1 MILEGSRGPTARA
14 DRVFSRITKTMG
26 FDSFL
31 GNAKQVQA
39 VRDMLA
45 QKRVPGSML
54 FTGPEGVGKKTLATM
69 LAKALNCERPG
80 SEGNDFCGEC
90 SHCRKADEFLAASAA
105 DMAGR
110 REIKDAHRRVDG
122 LVYFDLQLIE
132 PLTRY
137 ILIEQI
143 RQLRATAYSQPFN
156 LPQRVFIVDQAHT
169 IHWQAADLL
178 LKVLEEPPATTT
190 LILVCPRPFE
200 LRPTIRSRCF
210 TFQFSPVEDAVIERI
225 LTEERGFPKPQL
237 ALAMRVIDGSVA
249 RAKTLDLAEYVRR
262 RKPWLDFLEVVARPP
277 SRPPG
282 PGEWKVLFDT
292 TKSLTEDTGN
302 VEETLQ
308 IGSIL
313 FRDLLQGLLEEKS
326 FAITNV
332 DLAPRLQAWARVL
345 GLKGIERL
353 EDGIERI
360 YREQVRNLNQRLS
373 LDSLAS
379 RLLHPVSG
387 R

>member
-1 MILEGSRGPTARA
+1 
-14 DRVFSRITKTMG
+14 MG

-31 GNAKQVQA
+31 GNTKQVQA

-54 FTGPEGVGKKTLATM
+54 FAGPEGVGKKTLATM

-80 SEGNDFCGEC
+80 ADGNDFCGEC
-90 SHCRKADEFLAASAA
+90 SRCRKADEFLAAGAA
-105 DMAGR
+105 DLTRR

-143 RQLRATAYSQPFN
+143 RQLRAMAYNQPFN

-210 TFQFSPVEDAVIERI
+210 TFQFSPVEDEVIERI
-225 LTEERGFPKPQL
+225 LAQERGLSKSQL
-237 ALAMRVIDGSVA
+237 ALGMRVADGSVA
-249 RAKTLDLAEYVRR
+249 RAKSLDLGEYVRR
-262 RKPWLDFLEVVARPP
+262 RKPWLDFLDAVARPP
-277 SRPPG
+277 SRPPS
-282 PGEWKVLFDT
+282 PGEWKALFDT
-292 TKSLTEDTGN
+292 TKSLTEETGN
-302 VEETLQ
+302 LEEGLQ

-326 FAITNV
+326 RAITNI
-332 DLAPRLQAWARVL
+332 DLAPRLEAWARIL
-345 GLKGIERL
+345 GFEGIEKL
-353 EDGIERI
+353 EVGIERI
-360 YREQVRNLNQRLS
+360 YREQIRNVNQRLS
-373 LDSLAS
+373 LDSLATT
-379 RLLHPVSG
+379 LLHPASG
-387 R
+387 A

>member
-1 MILEGSRGPTARA
+1 
-14 DRVFSRITKTMG
+14 MG

-31 GNAKQVQA
+31 GNAKQVRT
-39 VRDMLA
+39 VREMLA
-45 QKRVPGSML
+45 HKRVPGSML
-54 FTGPEGVGKKTLATM
+54 FAGPEGVGKKTLATM

-80 SEGNDFCGEC
+80 ATGNDFCGDC
-90 SHCRKADEFLAASAA
+90 GNCRKAEEFLATSVA
-105 DMAGR
+105 DMARR
-110 REIKDAHRRVDG
+110 REIKDADRRVEG

-137 ILIEQI
+137 TLIEQI
-143 RQLRATAYSQPFN
+143 RQLRATAYNQPFN

-210 TFQFSPVEDAVIERI
+210 TFQFSPVEDALIESI
-225 LTEERGFPKPQL
+225 LTEECGIPKPQMAL
-237 ALAMRVIDGSVA
+237 ALRIADGSVA

-262 RKPWLDFLEVVARPP
+262 RKPWLDFLESVARPP
-277 SRPPG
+277 GRAPG
-282 PGEWKVLFDT
+282 PGEWKTLFDT
-292 TKSLTEDTGN
+292 TKSLTEESGRI
-302 VEETLQ
+302 EETLQ
-308 IGSIL
+308 VGSIL
-313 FRDLLQGLLEEKS
+313 FRDLLQGLLGDEN

-332 DLAPRLQAWARVL
+332 DLAPRLQKWSRVL

-353 EDGIERI
+353 EGGIEKI
-360 YREQVRNLNQRLS
+360 YREQIRNVNQRLS
-373 LDSLAS
+373 FDSLAS
-379 RLLHPVSG
+379 SFLHPAPG
-387 R
+387 P